1 MEKKDIGI
9 KEQIEA
15 ILLLG
20 GDEIKIKELSKFFS
34 VSVDKILDI
43 LQKLKEERFDTGIN
57 IEIVDEI
64 VHLVTNPRCGE
75 IVNNY
80 FKQEAKPK
88 KLSGAA
94 LETLSIIAYKEPI
107 TRAEI
112 EAIRGVSVDRV
123 LQNMEE
129 RGFIRV
135 CGKKEAIG
143 KPNLYEITD
152 KFLGYLGV
160 KNVEE
165 LPQYAEMK
173 EKLNGANEN

>member
-1 MEKKDIGI
+1 M
-9 KEQIEA
+9 
-15 ILLLG
+15 
-20 GDEIKIKELSKFFS
+20 
-34 VSVDKILDI
+34 
-43 LQKLKEERFDTGIN
+43 
-57 IEIVDEI
+57 
-64 VHLVTNPRCGE
+64 VTNPRCGE

-94 LETLSIIAYKEPI
+94 LETLSIIAYKEPV

-160 KNVEE
+160 KNVKE